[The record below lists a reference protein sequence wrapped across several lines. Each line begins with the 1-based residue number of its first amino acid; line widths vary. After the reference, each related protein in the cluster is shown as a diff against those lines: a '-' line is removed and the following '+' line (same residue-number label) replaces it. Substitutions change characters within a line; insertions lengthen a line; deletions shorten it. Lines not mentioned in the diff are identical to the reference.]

1 MGIIIKQSIKSSI
14 FAYVGILIGF
24 VTTALLMPKVLSE
37 AEVGLIRLITS
48 ISILLA
54 QFSNLGFNAAGVRYF
69 PFFRNYENGH
79 NGYLFW
85 AFFTTMVG
93 LFITLL
99 VLFFNDGLI
108 LDFFNASKSS
118 LLGEYLIWVIPLT
131 IFTVFFYVFDNYS
144 RFLFDS
150 TSGTILKEFIQRIF
164 ILLAVLAVFFK
175 FSNFDNFVLLY
186 VFALSFPTV
195 LLVIQLWQK
204 KQLVLKPINKIW
216 TKEFTKGFSNL
227 AMLTFLS
234 GFSTQVVQYIDQIQ
248 VTKYISLEAN
258 GIYATMMMFG
268 TVIYMPTLQLSR
280 IGSSVIAEAWKTDNF
295 KTISEVYSKSCLN
308 LLLFGLFLFLC
319 VTLNLSNLFEFLPN
333 YQSGYWVVI
342 WIGLGKLFDMATGLN
357 GVILQTSKYYYLD
370 TLFMMFL
377 IVSTWLLNSMLIPQL
392 GITGSA
398 IATTISILMFNIFR
412 TIFVWWAF
420 KLMPFSWKNFNL
432 IIIGVVVY
440 FVIAFLP
447 KVQIFGQLPT
457 FLSDTPIRLFLIAVV
472 YFGLVYSLNI
482 SEDFNKIVAKYFQY
496 IKVR

>member
-85 AFFTTMVG
+85 ACFTTMVG

-99 VLFFNDGLI
+99 IWFFNEGLI

-118 LLGEYLIWVIPLT
+118 LLGEYLIWVIPVT

-204 KQLVLKPINKIW
+204 KQLVLKSINKIW

-268 TVIYMPTLQLSR
+268 TVIYTPTLQLSR

-319 VTLNLSNLFEFLPN
+319 VSLNLSNLFEFLPN

-377 IVSTWLLNSMLIPQL
+377 IVSTWLLNSMLIPEL

-432 IIIGVVVY
+432 IIIGAVVY

-447 KVQIFGQLPT
+447 KIQIFEELPS

-472 YFGLVYSLNI
+472 YFSLVYSLNI

-496 IKVR
+496 IKIR